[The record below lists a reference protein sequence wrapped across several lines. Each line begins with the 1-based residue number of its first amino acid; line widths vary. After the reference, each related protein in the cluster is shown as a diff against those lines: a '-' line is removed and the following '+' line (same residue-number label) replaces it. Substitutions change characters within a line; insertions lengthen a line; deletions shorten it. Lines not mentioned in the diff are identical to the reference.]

1 MAEERLLGNS
11 FGDLGGTLFSRCF
24 WYTII
29 PVLTALLGVAE
40 SPEGWDVQKNVA
52 PIPRKSTPAAQ
63 VVIVSASR

>member
-29 PVLTALLGVAE
+29 PVLTVRRVDLRE
-40 SPEGWDVQKNVA
+40 SPPS
-52 PIPRKSTPAAQ
+52 PIPKMNRGGVLH
-63 VVIVSASR
+63 VVI